1 MMVTWVK
8 EAWKRLAPE
17 VIIRSFEACGI
28 TSSDPDIIHCTKKG
42 KVAEAAREALLC
54 DVGDV
59 DLDATDVI
67 LDANRQTPEDS
78 EEDDTSETDDDN
90 EIDVYNTYFPIYAG
104 YTLPALPKYFCAFNK
119 IMLFF

>member
-17 VIIRSFEACGI
+17 VIIRSFEVCGI
-28 TSSDPDIIHCTKKG
+28 MSSDPDILHCTKKG
-42 KVAEAAREALLC
+42 EVAEAAREALLC

-78 EEDDTSETDDDN
+78 EEDDTSETLSTLAIRYLRYLN
-90 EIDVYNTYFPIYAG
+90 AFMHLTKYYRVSYEILLCF
-104 YTLPALPKYFCAFNK
+104 
-119 IMLFF
+119 